1 MVSSKYL
8 RLTPPKIIL
17 IGFLLLILT
26 GTLLLMLPFATRNGE
41 GAPFLD
47 ALFTATS
54 ATCVTGLVCHDT
66 ALYWTFFGQVV
77 ILLLIQIGGLG
88 VITTT
93 IAVSVI
99 MRKKV
104 GLKQRWIMQESI
116 SAPQVGGIVRITGFI
131 LKTAFIIEGAG
142 VLLLAIRFCPQFGW
156 WKGIWYA
163 VFHGISAFCNAGFDL
178 MGGSGA
184 FSSLTDYV
192 NDPLVSCTIALL
204 IVLGG
209 IGFLTWYDMK
219 EHGVHLRRYSL
230 QSKLALITTAVLIIG
245 GFLIF
250 LYEFH
255 LPQWEHLTM
264 GEKIQA
270 ALFQSITPRTAGFN
284 TVSLSELSR
293 VAQLVMIL
301 LMLVGGCSGSTAG
314 GFKTTTLAVL
324 FLSIRAIFHRWPQP
338 RCFGRR
344 ISSQEVLSSAALLV
358 LYLLL
363 FFTGGV
369 FICCIDGV
377 SLMEALFETASAV
390 GTVGLTLGITPQL
403 SELSHLILILLM
415 FSGRVGGLTLIH
427 ALPVRQEAG
436 GGEVPQ
442 ERVTVG

>member
-66 ALYWTFFGQVV
+66 ALYWTFFGQAV

-192 NDPLVSCTIALL
+192 NDPLVNCTVALL

-230 QSKLALITTAVLIIG
+230 QSKLALTTTAVLIIG

-324 FLSIRAIFHRWPQP
+324 FLSIREFFIAGRSRGALDAGFLHKRFSVRQ
-338 RCFGRR
+338 RCLFC
-344 ISSQEVLSSAALLV
+344 IYCCFSQGVFSSAV
-358 LYLLL
+358 L
-363 FFTGGV
+363 
-369 FICCIDGV
+369 
-377 SLMEALFETASAV
+377 TAF
-390 GTVGLTLGITPQL
+390 L
-403 SELSHLILILLM
+403 
-415 FSGRVGGLTLIH
+415 
-427 ALPVRQEAG
+427 
-436 GGEVPQ
+436 
-442 ERVTVG
+442 